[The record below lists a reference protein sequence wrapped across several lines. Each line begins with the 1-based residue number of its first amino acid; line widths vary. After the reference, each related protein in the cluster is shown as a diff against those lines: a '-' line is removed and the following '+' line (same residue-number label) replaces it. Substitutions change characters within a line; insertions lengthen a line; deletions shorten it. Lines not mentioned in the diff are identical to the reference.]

1 MEIEFNYR
9 SAPSR
14 LPKES
19 TSLLN
24 SVTNLNFL
32 RNLKPSKKTFLSFQN
47 TNKVSL
53 ETINDKNVVDNLGKI
68 NFCLSQ
74 MNSTQKNVFVL
85 KTYDNVSTNDICK
98 RLKISENEFWKHISE
113 ARKELKEILYTN

>member
-74 MNSTQKNVFVL
+74 MNSTQK
-85 KTYDNVSTNDICK
+85 
-98 RLKISENEFWKHISE
+98 SE